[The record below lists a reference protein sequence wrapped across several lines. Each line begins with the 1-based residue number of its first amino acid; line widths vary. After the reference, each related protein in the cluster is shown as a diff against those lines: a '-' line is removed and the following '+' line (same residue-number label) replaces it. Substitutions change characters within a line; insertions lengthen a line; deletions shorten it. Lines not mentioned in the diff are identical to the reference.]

1 MLMELSAC
9 DLGAAVSGGS
19 SRGGGGVWRW
29 AGGGTAAT
37 ATVASEGGV
46 LRVILF

>member
-29 AGGGTAAT
+29 RRRMEVGRWRDGGDCD
-37 ATVASEGGV
+37 GG
-46 LRVILF
+46 I